1 VAGCLERLPS
11 GRDTSFALWVQTSLG
26 RRFLIS
32 VAAKIEIKIRRES
45 GAVEY
50 VRITCRQF
58 LELERIAAGIQ
69 PALDSVTQ
77 RIVDVL
83 IDRGLIDMARGYWRP
98 TADGLV
104 VVARRQASQAQL
116 AERVRRQERPVAS
129 PLRWRSVED
138 GWELWFSTVRRLGAL
153 KRGGAVWRA
162 RCDLTNMRK
171 RGNLSEVS
179 RFLVEQFWQWRSERG
194 MSKWRGKA

>member
-1 VAGCLERLPS
+1 
-11 GRDTSFALWVQTSLG
+11 
-26 RRFLIS
+26 